1 VRGEPDLVDDYSD
14 HEHEIEPQRPEDEEF
29 RSFKVTARDGM
40 LFRVR
45 ELIVFE

>member
-1 VRGEPDLVDDYSD
+1 VRGEPDLVDDYGD
-14 HEHEIEPQRPEDEEF
+14 HEQEVEPQRPEDEEF
-29 RSFKVTARDGM
+29 GAFEAAARDGM